1 MTLSRAR
8 TRGGALRD
16 RARRGT
22 ALPRKALASLLAAC
36 TLALLTPLRS
46 PQVRGGPRPG
56 LGFSYHLFRKGEH
69 QAAALEL
76 HRFLYLHGGH
86 RAVPYA
92 RYLLA
97 LCRAN
102 LEDFTGAEA
111 ELRALAADLAGGPEH
126 AGLRAE
132 AMVQAMNVQLR
143 GGRFDDLLLLGE
155 ALDAETAG
163 IDPRLAAYADALEL
177 AALVSLHR
185 WERAREALVRA
196 GALDER
202 TRARLEAELEEL
214 LARRPLSPMAAGFLS
229 LVPGLG
235 HLYAGRPADGAR
247 SLAANAAFAGL
258 AGTAL
263 VHGAVPAAVL
273 SAVAWLFLYV
283 SNIYGGINAALQENA
298 GRILEARGRMLRLLP
313 VPSLDVITLREELGG
328 L

>member
-1 MTLSRAR
+1 MTLSGER
-8 TRGGALRD
+8 TRGS
-16 RARRGT
+16 ARRGNT
-22 ALPRKALASLLAAC
+22 LPRKALASLLAAC
-36 TLALLTPLRS
+36 MLALLTPLR
-46 PQVRGGPRPG
+46 PPPVRGGGRPG
-56 LGFSYHLFRKGEH
+56 LGFSYHLFKKGEH
-69 QAAALEL
+69 RAAALEL

-111 ELRALAADLAGGPEH
+111 ELRALAADLAGGSEH

-185 WERAREALVRA
+185 WERAR
-196 GALDER
+196 G
-202 TRARLEAELEEL
+202 RLEAELEDL
-214 LARRPLSPMAAGFLS
+214 LARRSLSPVAAGFLS

-235 HLYAGRPADGAR
+235 HLYAGRPVDGAR

-258 AGTAL
+258 AGVAL

-298 GRILEARGRMLRLLP
+298 GRILEARGRMLRILP
-313 VPSLDVITLREELGG
+313 VPPLDVITLREELDG